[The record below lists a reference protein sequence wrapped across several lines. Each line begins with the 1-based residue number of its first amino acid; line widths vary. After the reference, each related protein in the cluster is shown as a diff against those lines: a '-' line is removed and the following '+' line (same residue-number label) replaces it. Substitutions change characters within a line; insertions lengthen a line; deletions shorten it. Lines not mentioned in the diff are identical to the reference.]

1 MTDRATDLV
10 TPRARACS
18 LLVCSSRRG
27 WPSHARHRPAP
38 ASSYRTRPPRPT
50 PCSFGKDTEDSV
62 VMMLSRNGA
71 DQRAGLPLRGAAA
84 WIKPRLQ
91 AAVGPPP
98 L

>member
-1 MTDRATDLV
+1 
-10 TPRARACS
+10 
-18 LLVCSSRRG
+18 
-27 WPSHARHRPAP
+27 
-38 ASSYRTRPPRPT
+38 
-50 PCSFGKDTEDSV
+50 
-62 VMMLSRNGA
+62 MMLSRNGA